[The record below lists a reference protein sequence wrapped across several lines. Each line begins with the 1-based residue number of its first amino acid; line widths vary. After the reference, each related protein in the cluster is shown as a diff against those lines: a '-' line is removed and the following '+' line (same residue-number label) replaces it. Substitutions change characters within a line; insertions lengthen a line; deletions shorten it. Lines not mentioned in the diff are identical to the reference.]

1 MSNDKSL
8 TKSINLKMPLGN
20 TVMVWVSEV
29 LFYATIEW
37 E

>member
-8 TKSINLKMPLGN
+8 TKSINLKIPLGN
-20 TVMVWVSEV
+20 AVMAWVSEV
-29 LFYATIEW
+29 LFCATIEW